1 MSAIEV
7 VGFTAPAKGPVRSAV
22 QRACTVVVT
31 ISNLYGCGALGIAQ
45 RVASEL
51 GYEYVDEQLPIVVAR
66 RLQTTASA
74 VESVE
79 DAQPGVG
86 ERMLRTLE
94 LGTPEVGAGSEVPTF
109 DQACLREVQEAV
121 REYAAHGNVVIVG
134 RGAHAILGANAD
146 VLRVF
151 IQAPRDWRIGR
162 IAEQHRIDPRL
173 AAAET
178 DRIDRARAA
187 YIRMYYGF
195 EWRDPSHYDL
205 IVDACAFGDSAAAL
219 IAAAVRMR

>member
-1 MSAIEV
+1 MVI
-7 VGFTAPAKGPVRSAV
+7 
-22 QRACTVVVT
+22 T

-45 RVASEL
+45 RVADEL
-51 GYEYVDEQLPIVVAR
+51 GYEYVDEQLPVVVAR
-66 RLQTTASA
+66 RLQTTPTA
-74 VESVE
+74 VESAE
-79 DAQPGVG
+79 DAEPGVG

-134 RGAHAILGANAD
+134 RGAHAILGRRDD

-151 IQAPRDWRIGR
+151 IHAPRDWRVGR
-162 IAEQHRIDPRL
+162 IAEQHGIDIQT

-178 DRIDRARAA
+178 DRIDRARAG
-187 YIRMYYGF
+187 YIRTYYGF

-205 IVDACAFGDSAAAL
+205 VFDASTFHDRAAAL
-219 IAAAVRMR
+219 IVAAVRAH